1 MKVLS
6 AIIVS
11 ALWATT
17 AVAGGLPTREGTCV
31 WTKISRIEHRLQ
43 SGENGPF
50 VLGSG
55 SAVVF
60 ANGGYQVSY
69 NEVEAIHH
77 SRVGDPVLMC
87 LILIPRGCPP
97 GDARGRWYTTTDKRT
112 MESWTM
118 PDAEHSCGG
127 A

>member
-1 MKVLS
+1 MTNGGTM
-6 AIIVS
+6 IVIPFS
-11 ALWATT
+11 MTAGLNEAE
-17 AVAGGLPTREGTCV
+17 AVAPLM
-31 WTKISRIEHRLQ
+31 
-43 SGENGPF
+43 
-50 VLGSG
+50 LGSG